1 MDLSDKKHFVVPFD
15 YFTCHLYTLAVS
27 LCKMKT
33 HCYEN
38 WANIKVYKDNMADNV
53 GISSA
58 TEICCS
64 IVCELRV
71 VILPLEINLEEKFK
85 TCIYVQ
91 EFQPAQIEPQ
101 ALLLN

>member
-1 MDLSDKKHFVVPFD
+1 
-15 YFTCHLYTLAVS
+15 
-27 LCKMKT
+27 MKT

-38 WANIKVYKDNMADNV
+38 WANKKVYKDNMADNV

-85 TCIYVQ
+85 TCMKTISFGLLHLYTGI
-91 EFQPAQIEPQ
+91 PAGSNRTTG
-101 ALLLN
+101 AVA